1 MAQLEASAQ
10 SGVQMPQTD
19 AEALADIGRFK
30 HLLLSQLNPADFVAS
45 VIRYGCHHQLS

>member
-19 AEALADIGRFK
+19 AEASATNGRSEETF
-30 HLLLSQLNPADFVAS
+30 SCLN
-45 VIRYGCHHQLS
+45 